1 MEINASINK
10 AAVGAHGAVDR
21 AANAAANAADEAARK
36 AKPALDRAVRVA
48 HQVVDKAAGVAAP
61 TADWLSAKADAVL
74 AASEKLAEGGRKFVT
89 NHPWKTLGAAVAVGL
104 LVGRVLR

>member
-1 MEINASINK
+1 METNASINK
-10 AAVGAHGAVDR
+10 ATAGTHGAVDR
-21 AANAAANAADEAARK
+21 AANATASAADEAVRK
-36 AKPALDRAVRVA
+36 AKPALDRATQIA

-74 AASEKLAEGGRKFVT
+74 AAPEKFAEGGRKIVN
-89 NHPWKTLGAAVAVGL
+89 NHPWKTLGVALAVGL